1 MAADRWDVR
10 GRTVL
15 VTGAARGIGAGT
27 ARELAARG
35 ARVSL
40 VGLEPDRLEALAG
53 ELGGDAAWFE
63 ADVRDV
69 DALERAVAGTVD
81 RFGGI
86 DVVVANAGIRNPM
99 ATVATVDP
107 PAFERVIEV
116 NLLGTWRTVRAVLPQ
131 LVESRGYL
139 LCVASL
145 AAAAHGPLFAP
156 YAAAKAGVEAFAN
169 CLRLEVEE
177 QGVDVGVA
185 YFSFIETDMVR
196 EGREVAEAQAGRPPP
211 RPMTRTLPVAKA
223 ARGVVRGI
231 ERRSQRVVVPRYVY
245 PLILANELLRPAV
258 DAVTRRQA
266 GDLLSAARERPER
279 DPETSPLGS
288 GDGRA
293 AG

>member
-1 MAADRWDVR
+1 RRCA
-10 GRTVL
+10 
-15 VTGAARGIGAGT
+15 AARAASSRPRRSSPTGRRRRPGSCRRRRPRPPRPPACSRASRPRECAGPRPPPRPLRPAAAAKPRPRPAGGASEGGGAGT

-231 ERRSQRVVVPRYVY
+231 
-245 PLILANELLRPAV
+245 
-258 DAVTRRQA
+258 
-266 GDLLSAARERPER
+266 
-279 DPETSPLGS
+279 
-288 GDGRA
+288 
-293 AG
+293 